1 MPICLLLRQ
10 IMLCCFRWE
19 AHVARYKE
27 VPQDRIMVAI
37 SLEQQLIPGTIEFT
51 LKEVIDNRLDLSA
64 FDQFYTNDQVG
75 PKAFSPKS
83 LLKVILYAYSK
94 GVLASRKIEAACRT
108 NVLFM
113 ALADEA
119 RPDHATLA
127 SFVSTKCSLIKDV
140 FVQVLAIC
148 AELGLIG
155 MEQFAL
161 DGCKLSSNA
170 AKEHSGTF
178 AEYQKRLTSLEAK
191 VDLLMKQHQHNDSHG
206 EQDRIQKAIRRIQ
219 RRKERIQ
226 RFLATHSPRVHHG
239 KREVK
244 SNLTDNQSAKL
255 KTANGYI
262 QGYNALAISDARHQI
277 VLNAY
282 AIGRQYE
289 GDELQAFLTDSQ
301 HTAAQ
306 AGIQEDQFRSAT
318 LLADT
323 NYFSEHNC
331 RFLLGE
337 QKMQALIPDPHFRSR
352 DVRFAARST
361 AHAIHKAD
369 FIYEPTHDRFRCPQG
384 KLLSLYTRVRSGPH
398 RGRKYRSQQHDC
410 EGCPLAQSCLT
421 KGARRRTLFVADKRT
436 SPSYADRMRQL
447 VDSPQGRQTYARR
460 MAIIEPVFG
469 NIKHTKGMNRFT
481 LRGAMKVSIQWLCYC
496 LVHNIEK
503 IATTGAIGR
512 LQMA

>member
-1 MPICLLLRQ
+1 
-10 IMLCCFRWE
+10 MLWCFRWE

-27 VPQDRIMVAI
+27 VSQDRIMVAI
-37 SLEQQLIPGTIEFT
+37 SLEEQLIPGSFEFT
-51 LKEVIDNRLDLSA
+51 LREVIDNRLDLSP

-83 LLKVILYAYSK
+83 LLKVVLYAYSK
-94 GVLASRKIEAACRT
+94 GLLSSRKIEAACRT

-113 ALADEA
+113 ALAGEA

-127 SFVSTKCSLIKDV
+127 SFVSTKCSLIKDM

-178 AEYQKRLTSLEAK
+178 AEYQKRLTALDAK
-191 VDLLMKQHQHNDSHG
+191 VQLLMKQHQHNDSHG

-219 RRKERIQ
+219 QRKDRIQ

-239 KREVK
+239 RHEVK
-244 SNLTDNQSAKL
+244 SNLTDNESAKL

-262 QGYNALAISDARHQI
+262 QGYNALALSDARHQI

-306 AGIQEDQFRSAT
+306 AGILDSQFRSAT

-331 RFLLGE
+331 RFLLRD

-352 DVRFAARST
+352 DVRFQARAT
-361 AHAIHKAD
+361 AQGIHKAD
-369 FIYEPTHDRFRCPQG
+369 FIYDPTHDRYRCPQG

-398 RGRKYRSQQHDC
+398 RGRKYRSQEHDC
-410 EGCPLAQSCLT
+410 KGCPLAQSCLT
-421 KGARRRTLFVADKRT
+421 KGARRRTLFVADEPS
-436 SPSYADRMRQL
+436 SPSYTQRMRQL

-460 MAIIEPVFG
+460 MVTIEPVFG
-469 NIKHTKGMNRFT
+469 NIKHTKGMDRFT